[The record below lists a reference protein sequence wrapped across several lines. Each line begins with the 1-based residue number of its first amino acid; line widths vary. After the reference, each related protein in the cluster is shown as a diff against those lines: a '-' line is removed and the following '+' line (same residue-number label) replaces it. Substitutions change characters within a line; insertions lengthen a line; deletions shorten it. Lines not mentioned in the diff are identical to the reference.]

1 MDNVV
6 EKLVAKHENLTK
18 KAAKELV
25 NDTIAAIQEL
35 VAAGEAVRF
44 IGFGTFE
51 KVAKKERKS
60 FNPASKEL
68 VTYPATVVPKFKAGT
83 KFKAAVKA

>member
-6 EKLVAKHENLTK
+6 EKLVAKHEGLTK

-25 NDTIAAIQEL
+25 QDTIAAIQEL

-51 KVAKKERKS
+51 KVAKKERQS
-60 FNPASKEL
+60 FNPASKKLE
-68 VTYPATVVPKFKAGT
+68 TYPATTVPKFKAGT